1 MSLSLRESHL
11 CGQRIGNTP
20 GATKNYLLQPT
31 FITASPAT
39 HYKIRSSQLISRQ
52 VHVCA
57 NMAKSARA
65 SVVKKN
71 GRNLRAK
78 VFGPVDEAR
87 TARLS
92 AKLQELAAKPRPETE
107 KPMDLD
113 EKAPADEEDKDENV
127 DGTYQAYSNIHQF

>member
-1 MSLSLRESHL
+1 MSLSLPESHL
-11 CGQRIGNTP
+11 CGQRIGNIP
-20 GATKNYLLQPT
+20 GATKNNFLQPT
-31 FITASPAT
+31 FITASLAT
-39 HYKIRSSQLISRQ
+39 HQQLRHFHRERNS
-52 VHVCA
+52 A

-92 AKLQELAAKPRPETE
+92 AKLQELAAKPKPETE

-113 EKAPADEEDKDENV
+113 EKEDTVVEDKDGTV
-127 DGTYQAYSNIHQF
+127 DGKYCAAFPMA